1 MAKSMAKRGNK
12 KQEKIIRDLRILGK
26 RYREKGKT
34 TDLGNPKDTLM
45 ATVLSAQTT
54 DAQVLRIFP
63 ALKKRYS
70 TFEKLA
76 QARVSDL
83 EKSIKSIGFYKTK
96 SRRLKELARDILARF
111 NGRVPKTM
119 EELITLPGVGRKTAS
134 IVLSFCF
141 DTPAIAVDTHVHRI
155 VRRLGWTKSDT
166 PERIEQDLKKIL
178 PEQYWSKIN
187 HTLVPFGRDICKAR
201 KPECWRCPLLRDCPY
216 EPKTPNPKEKESV

>member
-1 MAKSMAKRGNK
+1 MTKQRDE
-12 KQEKIIRDLRILGK
+12 KQERVIRSLRILGK
-26 RYREKGKT
+26 LYREKGKT
-34 TDLGNPKDTLM
+34 TDLGNPKDTLI

-63 ALKKRYS
+63 DLKKRYP

-76 QARVSDL
+76 QARISDL

-96 SRRLKELARDILARF
+96 SRRLKELARDMLTRF

-119 EELITLPGVGRKTAS
+119 EELVTLPGVGRKTAS

-141 DTPAIAVDTHVHRI
+141 NTPAIAVDTHVHRI

-166 PERIEQDLKKIL
+166 PKHIEQDLRKLL
-178 PEQYWSKIN
+178 PKQYWSKIN
-187 HTLVPFGRDICKAR
+187 NVLVPFGRDICKSR
-201 KPECWRCPLLRDCPY
+201 KPQCWRCPLLHDCPY
-216 EPKTPNPKEKESV
+216 EPKTPNP